1 MALDRKLLGI
11 YLNDHWAGSTAGREL
26 AKRAAGSNSDN
37 ELGGF
42 LEGIRAEI
50 EEDRDT
56 LREVMR
62 ALDVG
67 EDRVKTIAA
76 WVAERAGRLKL
87 NGSLTGYS
95 PLSRLVELE
104 GLALGIDGK
113 RSLWR
118 SLGELEDP
126 ALAEFDFAA
135 LEARAKAQRDGL
147 EAQRLEAARIA
158 FQQA

>member
-11 YLNDHWAGSTAGREL
+11 YLNDHWAGATAGREL
-26 AKRAAGSNSDN
+26 VKRAAGSNSDN
-37 ELGGF
+37 EFGGF
-42 LEGIRAEI
+42 LEGLVAEI
-50 EEDRDT
+50 EEDRET

-67 EDRVKTIAA
+67 QDRVKTIAA

-87 NGSLTGYS
+87 NGSLTSYS
-95 PLSRLVELE
+95 PLSRLVEIE

-118 SLGELEDP
+118 SLGELDDP
-126 ALAEFDFAA
+126 ALAEFDFVA

-147 EAQRLEAARIA
+147 ETQRLEAARIA
-158 FQQA
+158 FQHA